1 MLEKDKATRPHTD
14 SELRPGLFF
23 SPGFYMAYWQE
34 CIEASFA
41 PDVIWG
47 HTKLQKH
54 REMYAGAIMA
64 AVQTKG
70 TGIQHYVGLPDDEPS
85 DVDVVK
91 LEEITMPSGR
101 KGSALQRL
109 NIQLTECDFSR
120 GETLAGQ
127 FAKKNKPA
135 YSDIIIGIHAMNRT
149 GTSDFAK
156 DLATIKKLGKIYPN
170 EVLVLEAVE
179 VANDVKQPAGT
190 FGLTRIYPKEG
201 ASLIN
206 LSDTEAFFFEPE
218 VFTKTHKA
226 VSINWEDKGSFT
238 LLRPTL

>member
-1 MLEKDKATRPHTD
+1 M
-14 SELRPGLFF
+14 G
-23 SPGFYMAYWQE
+23 YWRA
-34 CIEASFA
+34 CIEASFT

-70 TGIQHYVGLPDDEPS
+70 TGIQHFVGLPDDEPS

-101 KGSALQRL
+101 KGSTLQRL

-120 GETLAGQ
+120 GETLPGQ

-135 YSDIIIGIHAMNRT
+135 YGDIIVAIHAINRT
-149 GTSDFAK
+149 DPSDFAN
-156 DLATIKKLGKIYPN
+156 DLAAIKKFGKVYPS

-179 VANDVKQPAGT
+179 VADNVKQPSGT

-206 LSDTEAFFFEPE
+206 LSDGVAFFFEPE
-218 VFTKTHKA
+218 VFSKTHKA
-226 VSINWEDKGSFT
+226 VSIDWEDKGSFT